1 MSEYNPFAAPSDFG
15 DITTA
20 DKPFREYGGIRRLPY
35 FGYSFL
41 VNIVTQ
47 GMQALAAANDMVPLA
62 YAAIPV
68 SVAGALYLT
77 YQRCKNIGMNPWW
90 CLGIIVPLVN
100 IFVGLRCT
108 AYPEGYEDHKTL
120 DGPAKI
126 IIGIFVAAIIL
137 TIIAVVGV
145 IFLAAKGR

>member
-1 MSEYNPFAAPSDFG
+1 MNEYNPFAAPSEFG
-15 DITTA
+15 DVAAA
-20 DKPFREYGGIRRLPY
+20 DIPLRQYGGIRRLPY

-47 GMQALAAANDMVPLA
+47 VMQGLAVTSDMAGLA
-62 YAAIPV
+62 YAAIPI
-68 SVAGALYLT
+68 SVVAAICLAW
-77 YQRCKNIGMNPWW
+77 QRCKNIGMNPWW

-126 IIGIFVAAIIL
+126 IIGLFVGAIVL
-137 TIIAVVGV
+137 TIIAVVALV
-145 IFLAAKGR
+145 AFEASRR